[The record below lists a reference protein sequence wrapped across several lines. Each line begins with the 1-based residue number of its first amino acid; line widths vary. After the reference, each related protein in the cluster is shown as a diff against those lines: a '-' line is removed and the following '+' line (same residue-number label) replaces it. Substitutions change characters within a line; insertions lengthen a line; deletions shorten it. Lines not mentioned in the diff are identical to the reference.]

1 MNYVYI
7 VLVNYNG
14 WKDIIECVK
23 SIFNNSY
30 KNLKIVIVDNKST
43 NQLEFEKEFCEIYSK
58 NIQIVFS
65 KKGKLIDYDIENKKI
80 LLIKNDC
87 NNGFAAGFN
96 CAFNY
101 IRKQNNYSYVW
112 LLGCDNVIE
121 KNSLKNLIEHM
132 RKSKNIDLCGSV
144 SVNYYQRDI
153 IQCAG
158 VGVYNKLT
166 SQIKHFLA
174 EEQIDSLNL
183 LNFEKLF
190 KKSTRQIVYVYGNSM
205 FFSKKFFS
213 ILSDIPENYFIYF
226 EELEIIKQLESANMK
241 FGVAID
247 SIVYHKEG
255 SSTGG
260 NKRTRS
266 LISDYYSKR
275 NRILFTLKYYK
286 SYLPLVYIALSFVIL
301 CRIKNKQFDRA
312 MMILKLMFNP
322 YPKFNEV
329 KQ

>member
-7 VLVNYNG
+7 VLINYNS

-23 SIFNNSY
+23 SIFENDY
-30 KNLKIVIVDNKST
+30 KNFKIVIVDNKS
-43 NQLEFEKEFCEIYSK
+43 NNNFELEKEFCEIYSQ
-58 NIQIVFS
+58 NIKITTA
-65 KKGKLIDYDIENKKI
+65 KKGKLIDCDNSAKEI

-87 NNGFAAGFN
+87 NNGFAAGCN

-112 LLGCDNVIE
+112 LLGCDNIIE
-121 KNSLKNLIEHM
+121 KNSLVNLIRHM
-132 RKSKNIDLCGSV
+132 QKNQNIDLCGSV
-144 SVNYYQRDI
+144 SINYFQRDI
-153 IQCAG
+153 IQCCG
-158 VGVYNKLT
+158 FGIYNKFT
-166 SQIKHFLA
+166 SQITHFL
-174 EEQIDSLNL
+174 EEMKIDNLNSLNVKKL
-183 LNFEKLF
+183 L
-190 KKSTRQIVYVYGNSM
+190 KKYTHQIVYVYGNSM

-226 EELEIIKQLESANMK
+226 EELEIIKRLENYNMK
-241 FGVAID
+241 FDVAID
-247 SIVYHKEG
+247 SFVYHKEG

-260 NKRTRS
+260 NKRNKS

-286 SYLPLVYIALSFVIL
+286 LYLPLVYIALSFVIL

-329 KQ
+329 K